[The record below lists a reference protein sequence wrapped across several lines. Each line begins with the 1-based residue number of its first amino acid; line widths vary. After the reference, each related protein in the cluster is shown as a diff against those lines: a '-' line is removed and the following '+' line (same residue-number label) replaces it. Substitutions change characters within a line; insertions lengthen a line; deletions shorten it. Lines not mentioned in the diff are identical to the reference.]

1 MTAQRATSA
10 LTGRPA
16 KRTLLFWVAVVL
28 AVHLALLLG
37 LGDVLSWRL
46 DKPSIRVAS
55 MQTRTLPAP
64 TASPVRLSAPKPQTL
79 SPTRIAQVAKPPAA
93 PRPSPR
99 QPTATQTPS
108 PSASTTPDEE
118 TPAPIEASAQ
128 ASAAAPSVQAMA
140 PLEPGM
146 PDASAPVSTANPSSE
161 AAPPANS
168 SASEAAPSESKPAP
182 TVPAAALASSTM
194 DLPGF
199 PLGAVPSSTLFS
211 YRLTGQEK
219 GLQYTASGSLS
230 WQHNESRYEMGLTV
244 KAFLL
249 GSRQWRSQGQIS
261 PTGLQPIRFS
271 DSWRSERAT
280 HFDPAGQR
288 IVFSSNA
295 PTAVLQAGAQDQ
307 ISLYAQLAAAMAADS
322 ARFVPGTRLQI
333 QIATVRDALPWLLT
347 LDKVETITVDGV
359 DLSATKW
366 VCQPRNRFDA
376 QVEFWV
382 TREHQWLPV
391 RIRITQVNG
400 NFIDLN
406 LTGQAPLP
414 PLPPLPAGNTPG

>member
-1 MTAQRATSA
+1 
-10 LTGRPA
+10 
-16 KRTLLFWVAVVL
+16 
-28 AVHLALLLG
+28 
-37 LGDVLSWRL
+37 
-46 DKPSIRVAS
+46 
-55 MQTRTLPAP
+55 
-64 TASPVRLSAPKPQTL
+64 
-79 SPTRIAQVAKPPAA
+79 
-93 PRPSPR
+93 
-99 QPTATQTPS
+99 
-108 PSASTTPDEE
+108 
-118 TPAPIEASAQ
+118 
-128 ASAAAPSVQAMA
+128 
-140 PLEPGM
+140 
-146 PDASAPVSTANPSSE
+146 
-161 AAPPANS
+161 
-168 SASEAAPSESKPAP
+168 
-182 TVPAAALASSTM
+182 
-194 DLPGF
+194 
-199 PLGAVPSSTLFS
+199 
-211 YRLTGQEK
+211 
-219 GLQYTASGSLS
+219 
-230 WQHNESRYEMGLTV
+230 
-244 KAFLL
+244 
-249 GSRQWRSQGQIS
+249 
-261 PTGLQPIRFS
+261 
-271 DSWRSERAT
+271 
-280 HFDPAGQR
+280 
-288 IVFSSNA
+288 VFSSNA